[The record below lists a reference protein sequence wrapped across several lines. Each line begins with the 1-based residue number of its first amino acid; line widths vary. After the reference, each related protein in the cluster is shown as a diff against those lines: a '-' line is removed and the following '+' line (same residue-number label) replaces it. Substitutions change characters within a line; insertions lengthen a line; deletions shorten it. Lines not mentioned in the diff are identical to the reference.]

1 MLASDLIRDLQK
13 LIEKYG
19 DLDVAYI
26 DDGGGYGSFS
36 VGGIYYDPAIDE
48 SRDDQFIIE

>member
-1 MLASDLIRDLQK
+1 MLASELVEELQK

-19 DLDVAYI
+19 DLDVAFN
-26 DDGGGYGSFS
+26 DDGGCYGSFS
-36 VGGIYYDPAIDE
+36 VSNIYYDSAIDE